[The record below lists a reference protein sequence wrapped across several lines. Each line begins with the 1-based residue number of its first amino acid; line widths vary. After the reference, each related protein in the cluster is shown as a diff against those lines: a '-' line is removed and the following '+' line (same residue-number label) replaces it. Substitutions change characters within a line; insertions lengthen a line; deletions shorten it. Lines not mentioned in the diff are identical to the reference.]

1 MAVQTITYGDKS
13 YLNQN
18 ADIPATN
25 KVQDTDMNEIKSV
38 VNNNANELI
47 NLQANILYNST
58 TPNNGTVALNDDY
71 TNYTY
76 LEIIGVGADGGMVST
91 KVKTSNLQGG
101 ATINLVG
108 TSFRD
113 NQTTLCFWVSTLS
126 ATNSTTLTPQT
137 TKWVYL
143 TANVQGISDG
153 NYMGILSVLGYK

>member
-1 MAVQTITYGDKS
+1 MAVQTITYEDKQ

-38 VNNNANELI
+38 VNNNATELI
-47 NLQANILYNST
+47 NLQSTVLYNSEK
-58 TPNNGTVALNDDY
+58 PNRGTVTLNDDY

-91 KVKTSNLQGG
+91 KVKTSNLPGG

-108 TSFRD
+108 TSFRE
-113 NQTTLCFWVSTLS
+113 NQTSLCLWVSTLS

-143 TANVQGISDG
+143 TANAQGISDG
-153 NYMGILSVLGYK
+153 NYMGVLTVLGYK